1 MVGQVHVSHVVSWAP
16 SDFYS
21 RECNKYC
28 ILKLFLDIMQHSRPL
43 GSSGLV
49 LFSTTPRWLTCI
61 SVGMCF
67 LNALGM
73 MTLCSLI
80 SSRVRCLDISLPC
93 DVARK
98 LCTMTSISSLH
109 ILLFF
114 VLC

>member
-49 LFSTTPRWLTCI
+49 LFSTTPCI

-73 MTLCSLI
+73 MTLCSLT
-80 SSRVRCLDISLPC
+80 SKPSASL
-93 DVARK
+93 
-98 LCTMTSISSLH
+98 SLYYM
-109 ILLFF
+109 FQ
-114 VLC
+114 